1 MRVVT
6 LAVAIF
12 AATLGGV
19 DAVAA
24 SPFSGIPEIIDG
36 DTVQFDAT
44 KFRLDG
50 IDAPQ
55 MDQRCFDKTGAD
67 WNCGIDARQHLVTLA
82 AGRSWACTTVRKNVY
97 GRQFV
102 KCRSGD
108 GDIARQ
114 MVRDGWA
121 IASTTGIAT
130 YIPDEN
136 IARAERAGLWAGSFV
151 SPLDWRQHNW
161 HAKVLGRVVLDE
173 KSSSRLLTSAFG
185 PNPPTPD
192 CAIKGN
198 INWSGQCIFHK
209 PGGRWYKR
217 ITMEARY
224 GDRWFCSPI
233 EAISAGCRETR
244 R

>member
-1 MRVVT
+1 MRAMS
-6 LAVAIF
+6 LAIAVLITMPQGAD
-12 AATLGGV
+12 AAAVRELSGV
-19 DAVAA
+19 
-24 SPFSGIPEIIDG
+24 PEIIDG
-36 DTVQFDAT
+36 DTVQFEAT
-44 KFRLDG
+44 KVRLEG

-55 MDQRCFDKTGAD
+55 MDQRCLDNAGAD
-67 WNCGIDARQHLVTLA
+67 WNCGVDARQHLEKLSG
-82 AGRSWACTTVRKNVY
+82 GRPWKCIPVRKNVY
-97 GRQFV
+97 GRQLA
-102 KCRSGD
+102 KCRVGEE
-108 GDIARQ
+108 DIAGQ

-121 IASTTGIAT
+121 IASTTGFAT
-130 YIPDEN
+130 YIPDEQ
-136 IARAERAGLWAGSFV
+136 RAKASRSGLWAGSFV
-151 SPLDWRQHNW
+151 APLDWRQHNW
-161 HAKVLGRVVLDE
+161 HAKVLGRMIIDE
-173 KSSSRLLTSAFG
+173 KSSHRLMTSAFG
-185 PNPPTPD
+185 PNPPSAA